1 MSGIRVVIVCAV
13 AASAAL
19 PFWAC
24 GGTETQPA
32 SPGQGPQG
40 GLVGRSADDQSRCDF
55 KGRDDREVV
64 ETAGPGAIQ
73 PNIRRVYAIVGEGDD
88 RRKALMCREVDTNLD
103 GVKDIVRTYNDKGE
117 ALHELADANYDGKVD
132 TWVTFARGRISKVQV
147 DNDGDARPDETRVYA
162 GGRLSRIERDSNFD
176 GKSDTWEI
184 YENGRLRRMG
194 VDLDGDGHVDRW
206 NRDEMLERVAD
217 EREQEQPAPAAQE
230 PESSEAA
237 PQDAGVTDARVSA
250 RKR

>member
-1 MSGIRVVIVCAV
+1 
-13 AASAAL
+13 
-19 PFWAC
+19 
-24 GGTETQPA
+24 
-32 SPGQGPQG
+32 
-40 GLVGRSADDQSRCDF
+40 DF

-147 DNDGDARPDETRVYA
+147 DNNADARPDEARFYA
-162 GGRLSRIERDSNFD
+162 GGRLSRVERDGNFD
-176 GKSDTWEI
+176 GKADTWEI
-184 YENGRLRRMG
+184 YEDGRLRRMG
-194 VDLDGDGHVDRW
+194 VDL
-206 NRDEMLERVAD
+206 N
-217 EREQEQPAPAAQE
+217 
-230 PESSEAA
+230 
-237 PQDAGVTDARVSA
+237 
-250 RKR
+250 